1 MSATSENTK
10 STSKDPDPALSEDNI
25 IAAGKELDEE
35 QESNMVIHGVR
46 VKGQLFHESTDM
58 DPLAHDVMMRAF
70 GKRGLLSFS
79 DTFFDDGNNGD
90 GLWTERVGFSS
101 GRRGLSFHLLQSK
114 SKRSKMWTS
123 RRMMVV
129 DLMSM
134 LASVAIWSLLL
145 GGAAA
150 SSPPAAESVLTAM
163 ESTEREKLLGTFCT
177 SFEP

>member
-1 MSATSENTK
+1 MMGT
-10 STSKDPDPALSEDNI
+10 
-25 IAAGKELDEE
+25 
-35 QESNMVIHGVR
+35 M
-46 VKGQLFHESTDM
+46 FHESTDM
-58 DPLAHDVMMRAF
+58 DPLAHDVMMRFCFGLSRAF

-129 DLMSM
+129 DVMSM
-134 LASVAIWSLLL
+134 LASVTIWSLLFEGL
-145 GGAAA
+145 QPTFLLQRIFGRPP
-150 SSPPAAESVLTAM
+150 SSACSPQGLQCPGLV
-163 ESTEREKLLGTFCT
+163 
-177 SFEP
+177 